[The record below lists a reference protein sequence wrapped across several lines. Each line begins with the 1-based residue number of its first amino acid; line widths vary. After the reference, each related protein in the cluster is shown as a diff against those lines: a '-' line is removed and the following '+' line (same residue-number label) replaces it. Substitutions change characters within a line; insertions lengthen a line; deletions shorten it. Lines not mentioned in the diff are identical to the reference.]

1 MWPTGDSE
9 GVYYLYSSKIKKP
22 VKSSKKPANEQ
33 VQRQF
38 LKTSKKPVMYQC
50 KVWPIFIYI
59 LQDNKVLWYCDAV
72 CIYVHDNDTI

>member
-1 MWPTGDSE
+1 MSQLQRNHIFSE
-9 GVYYLYSSKIKKP
+9 LSHFGGKIPGMKSGRSLSKIEKP

-50 KVWPIFIYI
+50 KV
-59 LQDNKVLWYCDAV
+59 
-72 CIYVHDNDTI
+72 

>member
-1 MWPTGDSE
+1 MYVLKSSQLTGQ
-9 GVYYLYSSKIKKP
+9 LLLSKIKKP

-50 KVWPIFIYI
+50 KV
-59 LQDNKVLWYCDAV
+59 
-72 CIYVHDNDTI
+72 